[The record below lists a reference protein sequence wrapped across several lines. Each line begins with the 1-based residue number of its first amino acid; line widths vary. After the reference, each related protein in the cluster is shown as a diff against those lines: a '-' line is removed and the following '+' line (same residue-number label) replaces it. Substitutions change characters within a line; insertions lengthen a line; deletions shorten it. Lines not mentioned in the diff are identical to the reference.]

1 MQTERIGIVELFE
14 QVEAFKEADPRNGG
28 NVDEIISLYLDIGEI
43 IRSAGWGIWEYEAA
57 LSYVP
62 A

>member
-14 QVEAFKEADPRNGG
+14 RVEAFKEADPRNGG
-28 NVDEIISLYLDIGEI
+28 STDEIISLYLDIGAI
-43 IRSAGWGIWEYEAA
+43 IRSAGWGAWEYEAA
-57 LSYVP
+57 LCSVY

>member
-14 QVEAFKEADPRNGG
+14 RVEAFKAADPRHGG
-28 NVDEIISLYLDIGEI
+28 NVDETISLYVDIGAI
-43 IRSAGWGIWEYEAA
+43 IRAAGWGIWEYGAA
-57 LSYVP
+57 LPDVP

>member
-28 NVDEIISLYLDIGEI
+28 STDEMVSLYLDIGAI

-57 LSYVP
+57 LCSVY